1 MASKK
6 LIEKIRN
13 MNEQEYRESLA
24 KALSGNE
31 FFDGDNFNKPK
42 PKPKYKHKFITI
54 KGHRRKDG
62 TWVNSHVKRVRIKD
76 KN

>member
-1 MASKK
+1 MTSKK
-6 LIEKIRN
+6 EIEKIKN
-13 MNEQEYRESLA
+13 MNDEELLNYIHES
-24 KALSGNE
+24 
-31 FFDGDNFNKPK
+31 FDPAYEILH

>member
-1 MASKK
+1 MTSKK
-6 LIEKIRN
+6 EIEKIKN
-13 MNEQEYRESLA
+13 MNDEERREYIK
-24 KALSGNE
+24 KALSDDLLFTGE
-31 FFDGDNFNKPK
+31 DNFK
-42 PKPKYKHKFITI
+42 PKPKYNHKFITI